1 MGIHRKQRRRKSMRK
16 TLMSVSI
23 VGVIGLLVMP
33 GLGCGNQNA
42 EDVVVETVVDDTG
55 DVAEVVTEE
64 PAAEVKKVEDA
75 DWKSMKQDSKAA
87 RIDETAEE
95 ALLTLFA
102 ENPKTRE
109 LYLRSY
115 GWAVFDNLKLAFGVS
130 GGGGNGV
137 AVARALGEATY
148 MKMGTAGIG
157 VGIGINKSQGVFF
170 MQDSHTF
177 DQFVNKGWQADAGA
191 GAVAGKAGVEVM
203 TDFVNGLAVYQLTEK
218 GLMANADI
226 AGTKYWQ
233 NKKLN
238 D

>member
-1 MGIHRKQRRRKSMRK
+1 
-16 TLMSVSI
+16 
-23 VGVIGLLVMP
+23 
-33 GLGCGNQNA
+33 
-42 EDVVVETVVDDTG
+42 
-55 DVAEVVTEE
+55 
-64 PAAEVKKVEDA
+64 
-75 DWKSMKQDSKAA
+75 MKQDSKAA
-87 RIDETAEE
+87 KLDNTAEE
-95 ALLTLFA
+95 SLLTLFA

-115 GWAVFDNLKLAFGVS
+115 GWAAFDNLKLALGIS

-137 AVARALGEATY
+137 AVVRATGEKTY
-148 MKMGTAGIG
+148 MKMGTAGVG
-157 VGIGINKSQGVFF
+157 VGLGIKKYQVVFF
-170 MQDSHTF
+170 MQDSQTF
-177 DQFVNKGWQADAGA
+177 DQFVDKGWQADAAA

-203 TDFVNGLAVYQLTEK
+203 TDFVNGLAVYQLTES

>member
-1 MGIHRKQRRRKSMRK
+1 MRK
-16 TLMSVSI
+16 MLMSVAI

-33 GLGCGNQNA
+33 GLGCGTPEA
-42 EDVVVETVVDDTG
+42 EDVTEETVAVVEESGETV
-55 DVAEVVTEE
+55 EVVEETEVE
-64 PAAEVKKVEDA
+64 EAE
-75 DWKSMKQDSKAA
+75 WKSMKQDSKAA
-87 RIDETAEE
+87 KLDNTAEE
-95 ALLTLFA
+95 SLLTLFA

-115 GWAVFDNLKLAFGVS
+115 GWAVFDNLKLALGVS

-137 AVARALGEATY
+137 AVVRATGEKTY

-157 VGIGINKSQGVFF
+157 VGLGVKKYQVVFF
-170 MQDSHTF
+170 MQDSQTF
-177 DQFVNKGWQADAGA
+177 DQFVDKGWQADAGA

-203 TDFVNGLAVYQLTEK
+203 TDFVNGLAVYQLTES

>member
-1 MGIHRKQRRRKSMRK
+1 MRK
-16 TLMSVSI
+16 TLMSVAI

-33 GLGCGNQNA
+33 GLGCGQQKT

-55 DVAEVVTEE
+55 DVAEVVTEA
-64 PAAEVKKVEDA
+64 PPAEVKKVEDA

-87 RIDETAEE
+87 KIDETAEE

-102 ENPKTRE
+102 EKPKTRE

-148 MKMGTAGIG
+148 MKMGTAGVG
-157 VGIGINKSQGVFF
+157 VGLGIKKYQVVFF
-170 MQDSHTF
+170 MQDSQTF
-177 DQFVNKGWQADAGA
+177 DQFVDKGWQADAGA

-226 AGTKYWQ
+226 AGTKYWK

>member
-1 MGIHRKQRRRKSMRK
+1 MRK
-16 TLMSVSI
+16 TLMSVAI

-33 GLGCGNQNA
+33 GLGCGTPEA
-42 EDVVVETVVDDTG
+42 EDVTEETVAVVEESGETV
-55 DVAEVVTEE
+55 EVVEETEVE
-64 PAAEVKKVEDA
+64 EAE
-75 DWKSMKQDSKAA
+75 WKSMKQDSKAA
-87 RIDETAEE
+87 KLDNTAEE
-95 ALLTLFA
+95 SLLTLFA

-115 GWAVFDNLKLAFGVS
+115 GWAAFDNLKLALGVS

-137 AVARALGEATY
+137 AVVRATGEKTY

-157 VGIGINKSQGVFF
+157 VGLGVKKYQVVFF
-170 MQDSHTF
+170 MQDSQTF
-177 DQFVNKGWQADAGA
+177 DQFVDKGWQADAGA

-203 TDFVNGLAVYQLTEK
+203 TDFVNGLAVYQLTES

-226 AGTKYWQ
+226 AGTKYWK